1 MKKYRWIFF
10 IFTSSLLLSAC
21 SLKQDAAN
29 LYKQETPLES
39 DIIIPA
45 SFSANQQETVKVLLT
60 QGGKKVEDPDFVHFE
75 IWKQD
80 GSVKYPMEQAE
91 EIGNGMYRLSKEFD
105 REGLYYIKV
114 HASSDGS
121 IIMPQKQFIVGELSE
136 KELKFLQEGLQ
147 IQEASHEH
155 HH

>member
-1 MKKYRWIFF
+1 MKKYSWIFF
-10 IFTSSLLLSAC
+10 IFTSSLLLSSC

-39 DIIIPA
+39 EIIIPT
-45 SFSANQQETVKVLLT
+45 SFSANKQETVKVILT
-60 QGGKKVEDPDFVHFE
+60 QGGKKVEDPDYVHFK

-91 EIGNGMYRLSKEFD
+91 EVGNGMYRLSKDFSS
-105 REGLYYIKV
+105 EGLYYIKV

-121 IIMPQKQFIVGELSE
+121 IIMPQKQFVVGKLSE
-136 KELKFLQEGLQ
+136 KELEFLQKGLQ
-147 IQEASHEH
+147 KQEESHEH